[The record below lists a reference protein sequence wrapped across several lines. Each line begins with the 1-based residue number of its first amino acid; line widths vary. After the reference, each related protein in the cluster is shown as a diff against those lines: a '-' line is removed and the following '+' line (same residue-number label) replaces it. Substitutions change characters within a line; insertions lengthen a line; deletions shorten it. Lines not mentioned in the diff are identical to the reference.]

1 MKRQLI
7 YLPFLL
13 VILLNISNLVA
24 EKQITDNDFRKFVAD
39 DFCKEFEVEMAKNA
53 NQSTQNVKLPP
64 RL

>member
-39 DFCKEFEVEMAKNA
+39 DFCKEFEAEMAKNA